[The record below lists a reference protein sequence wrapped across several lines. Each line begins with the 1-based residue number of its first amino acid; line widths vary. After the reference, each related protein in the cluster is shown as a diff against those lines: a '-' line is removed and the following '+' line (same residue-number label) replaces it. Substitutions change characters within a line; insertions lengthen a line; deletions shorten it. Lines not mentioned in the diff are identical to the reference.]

1 MLTTHFLTMKT
12 FTAGLVLSLCLF
24 MLTPLYADTDG
35 ISKQRAVE
43 IANQVFVG
51 RVLSVKRRGDMYRV
65 KKLSEHGEV
74 RIIVIDAGSGKVLS
88 D

>member
-1 MLTTHFLTMKT
+1 MLTTHFLAMKT
-12 FTAGLVLSLCLF
+12 FAASLALALCLF
-24 MLTPLYADTDG
+24 MLTPLHADADG

-51 RVLSVKRRGDMYRV
+51 RVLSVKRRGDVYRV

>member
-1 MLTTHFLTMKT
+1 MLTTRFLTMKI
-12 FTAGLVLSLCLF
+12 FAASLALALCL
-24 MLTPLYADTDG
+24 LLQTPLHADTGG

-51 RVLSVKRRGDMYRV
+51 RVLSVKRRGDVYRV

>member
-1 MLTTHFLTMKT
+1 MLTTDFLTMKT
-12 FTAGLVLSLCLF
+12 FAASLALALCL
-24 MLTPLYADTDG
+24 LLHAPLYADTDG

-51 RVLSVKRRGDMYRV
+51 RVLSVKRRGDVYRV